1 VVADDPSFQVHRPR
15 FQARLLSRVKLVGGF
30 ATVQLLAQGLG
41 IAAGILLVRTLSRQE
56 YAYFTLANTMQ
67 GTMNILADTG
77 LSVGLSS
84 IGGKVS
90 SDPYRFGQLI
100 ATTLRLRL
108 RFAIAA
114 IALVVPPLVLMLL
127 SKGASYPM
135 AGALTLAVLS
145 GLGYQLTIG
154 VLTMVPRFLSQIRRI
169 QLMDVSS
176 ALLRLA
182 LLAGAYFIYLN
193 AVTAVM
199 ASVAALALQ
208 HALLKRWVADGIDRT
223 APPNEDDRAAL
234 LKIVKSL
241 APSTI
246 FYCLHGQLTILLL
259 GLFGSTKS
267 IAEVGALG
275 RLAVI
280 LSVIGSVMS
289 SIVLPR
295 FASYRSAQMV
305 RRRFVQIT
313 GGFVLLGLAL
323 VAAALLLPGP
333 FLWVLGKNYSQ
344 LQRELPLMMV
354 QTALTS
360 IAMNM
365 WSLNSSR
372 GWIEYVW
379 VNIPATILVQAVGI
393 ALLDVSTVRGVLLL
407 GSFAMLPSIGINIV
421 IVCRGLRAEAIRE
434 RG

>member
-1 VVADDPSFQVHRPR
+1 
-15 FQARLLSRVKLVGGF
+15 
-30 ATVQLLAQGLG
+30 
-41 IAAGILLVRTLSRQE
+41 
-56 YAYFTLANTMQ
+56 M
-67 GTMNILADTG
+67 TG
-77 LSVGLSS
+77 N
-84 IGGKVS
+84 
-90 SDPYRFGQLI
+90 
-100 ATTLRLRL
+100 RLRAL
-108 RFAIAA
+108 VFPIAA

-267 IAEVGALG
+267 IAEVQFEQVG
-275 RLAVI
+275 RK
-280 LSVIGSVMS
+280 
-289 SIVLPR
+289 R
-295 FASYRSAQMV
+295 
-305 RRRFVQIT
+305 
-313 GGFVLLGLAL
+313 LLI
-323 VAAALLLPGP
+323 
-333 FLWVLGKNYSQ
+333 K
-344 LQRELPLMMV
+344 
-354 QTALTS
+354 
-360 IAMNM
+360 IAP
-365 WSLNSSR
+365 
-372 GWIEYVW
+372 IEK
-379 VNIPATILVQAVGI
+379 L
-393 ALLDVSTVRGVLLL
+393 
-407 GSFAMLPSIGINIV
+407 
-421 IVCRGLRAEAIRE
+421 
-434 RG
+434 